1 MRHILTEQ
9 LDAFQHPFSE
19 IDPDTV
25 EVSENGGFYSEGVY
39 YDMEYD
45 TSPLMSQRQV
55 NTVLQ
60 LLYSISCKYL
70 SKQCP
75 CPDTPEKRLPGQARR
90 THILCGGASFGCLV
104 LSRDRL
110 SVPALFTLNNI
121 LMRYYF
127 LFTSLYKRDIM
138 QLLSHKDVSSCAR
151 CCIST

>member
-70 SKQCP
+70 SNAMVSQIVLEEADVYFAGARSVE
-75 CPDTPEKRLPGQARR
+75 DTFA
-90 THILCGGASFGCLV
+90 ILQDRASTYIAEQFG
-104 LSRDRL
+104 
-110 SVPALFTLNNI
+110 
-121 LMRYYF
+121 
-127 LFTSLYKRDIM
+127 
-138 QLLSHKDVSSCAR
+138 
-151 CCIST
+151 

>member
-75 CPDTPEKRLPGQARR
+75 CPDTPEKCLPGRGPGERSYCAAA
-90 THILCGGASFGCLV
+90 H
-104 LSRDRL
+104 
-110 SVPALFTLNNI
+110 PADAWF
-121 LMRYYF
+121 
-127 LFTSLYKRDIM
+127 
-138 QLLSHKDVSSCAR
+138 
-151 CCIST
+151 